1 MKPATLPKVLETCGK
16 TALVLVLLFGG
27 CATALV
33 IRSMVTPLPQGHMRL
48 DYHGEI
54 TLMKL
59 LLNVGFPVALLAV
72 AALGWQTYR
81 ARVIRPFSG
90 ALILAALVGV
100 FGCAL
105 AAWNGLAAIHGPE
118 INLWSQIWW
127 R

>member
-1 MKPATLPKVLETCGK
+1 MKAATPHEMLQICCK
-16 TALVLVLLFGG
+16 TALVLVMLLGG

-33 IRSMVTPLPQGHMRL
+33 IRSMVTPLPPGHMRL
-48 DYHGEI
+48 DYDGEI

-59 LLNVGFPVALLAV
+59 VLNVGFPVALLAV
-72 AALGWQTYR
+72 AALGWHAYR
-81 ARVIRPFSG
+81 SRVVRPFSG
-90 ALILAALVGV
+90 VLVLAALVGV

-105 AAWNGLAAIHGPE
+105 AAWNGLVAIHGPE